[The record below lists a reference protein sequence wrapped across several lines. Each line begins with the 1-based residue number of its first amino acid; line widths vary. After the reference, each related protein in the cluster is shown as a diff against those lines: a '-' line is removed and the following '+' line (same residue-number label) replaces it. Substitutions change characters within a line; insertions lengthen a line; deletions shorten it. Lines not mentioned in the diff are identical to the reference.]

1 MLGMYLPRRLDEH
14 LLENWWK
21 FHTYSPLSTRGDI
34 IETSCL
40 RSGGVDVG
48 SRESGRLLD
57 SWYSQNASNA
67 FRRRA
72 VGFMHISD
80 CVSPLH
86 ARTHHS
92 PFHNIPWATAN
103 CLDSRKYTKR

>member
-40 RSGGVDVG
+40 RSGGGDFG
-48 SRESGRLLD
+48 FPGAGRVFG
-57 SWYSQNASNA
+57 SWYNPNASKS
-67 FRRRA
+67 FPGRA
-72 VGFMHISD
+72 GGIIHISHF
-80 CVSPLH
+80 VSPPH
-86 ARTHHS
+86 STNTHS
-92 PFHNIPWATAN
+92 PFLNIPWAP
-103 CLDSRKYTKR
+103 